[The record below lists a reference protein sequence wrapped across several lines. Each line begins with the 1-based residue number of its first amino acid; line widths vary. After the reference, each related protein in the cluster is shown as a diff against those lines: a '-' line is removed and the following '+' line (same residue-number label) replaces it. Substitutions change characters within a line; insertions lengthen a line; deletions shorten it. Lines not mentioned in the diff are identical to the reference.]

1 MRRIVILNDYTSNP
15 RVTISRRNIRSY
27 LHCTRFAMASL
38 TTRISA
44 SSVAVDRR
52 KPIPLSF
59 NQLLTTN
66 ALFVSRLVIASLTA
80 RFSASCVA
88 VTPWKPIPSSVN
100 QTLTTNALF
109 HSLRPKLAC
118 VCVFMYV
125 CVCVCGSLFVF
136 FFSNASFTAFFFF
149 AALSRLPSLPRYA
162 IESQKNR
169 TTLQNIEGVCLKNR
183 R

>member
-38 TTRISA
+38 TARFSA
-44 SSVAVDRR
+44 SCVAVDRR

-136 FFSNASFTAFFFF
+136 FFQMRALQRFFFRCPLPTPVST
-149 AALSRLPSLPRYA
+149 ALR
-162 IESQKNR
+162 NR
-169 TTLQNIEGVCLKNR
+169 VTKK
-183 R
+183 